1 MKLVCVVGP
10 TGCGKTWLGVELAK
24 MLGGEVVSCDSM
36 QIYRGMAIGTAA
48 PTAEEMQGIPHHMV
62 GVADPREN
70 YSVARYADDAAKCVD
85 DILSRGKQPVIVGG
99 TGLYLNALL
108 AGHGFAGG
116 DKDGRYR
123 AELESRWD
131 KEGGEAMF
139 AELRR
144 IDPETAGNLH
154 LNDKKRILRALEVY
168 YETGKTMAQHN
179 AETRLIPPRYDS
191 VRIGLAYEDRDDMK
205 RAIDLRVDKM
215 VEAGL
220 FDEVRALLDSGLPRD
235 VTAMQAIGYKET
247 LAYLDGEAAREE
259 AIDEIKLRSRQYAK
273 RQLTWLRR
281 DPSIHWFYWKK
292 NEDSPRLPRFFD
304 RNSPYL
310 WRILTLTRT
319 SRPQKRKERK
329 AMKKIANLQ
338 DLFLL
343 SARRNRTSV
352 TVFLVNGFQMRGVIT
367 GFDSFVVILESDG
380 KQQMLYKHAIST
392 IVPIAAIDLKGAEE
406 SEE

>member
-1 MKLVCVVGP
+1 
-10 TGCGKTWLGVELAK
+10 
-24 MLGGEVVSCDSM
+24 
-36 QIYRGMAIGTAA
+36 
-48 PTAEEMQGIPHHMV
+48 
-62 GVADPREN
+62 
-70 YSVARYADDAAKCVD
+70 
-85 DILSRGKQPVIVGG
+85 
-99 TGLYLNALL
+99 
-108 AGHGFAGG
+108 
-116 DKDGRYR
+116 
-123 AELESRWD
+123 
-131 KEGGEAMF
+131 
-139 AELRR
+139 
-144 IDPETAGNLH
+144 
-154 LNDKKRILRALEVY
+154 
-168 YETGKTMAQHN
+168 
-179 AETRLIPPRYDS
+179 
-191 VRIGLAYEDRDDMK
+191 MK

-281 DPSIHWFYWKK
+281 DPSIHWFYWEK

-319 SRPQKRKERK
+319 SRPQKRKDRK